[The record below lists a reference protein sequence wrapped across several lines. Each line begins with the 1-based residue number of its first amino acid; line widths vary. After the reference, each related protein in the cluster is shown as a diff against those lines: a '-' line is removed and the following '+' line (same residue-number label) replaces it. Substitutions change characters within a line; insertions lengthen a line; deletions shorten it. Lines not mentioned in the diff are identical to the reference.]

1 MKLSINDFDFLDS
14 FDDLG
19 EHYLDSHYKHKIS
32 LFSLKINAN
41 DFDYQ
46 NLQDNL
52 LEPMVNF
59 SLSRAVKAEYADKP
73 AKLSKKARE
82 KFIEYVRNKGELG
95 ELILYSFLESHLNAP
110 KILSKLELKTST
122 SHYVNGADGVHFL
135 KLQNGDYQIIFGE
148 SKTEVGI
155 TRGISNAF
163 KSISEFKAGVNN
175 KGAKKSGL
183 PYEKSLIS
191 DHLANETFSDDEK
204 QFVKSIIYPSRK
216 DNFYVD
222 DAFGI
227 FIGYEMKI
235 EDSDKTLPNS
245 EFREKIKKKIK
256 AEVEGKFSHILKK
269 ITQYDLSGHNFY
281 IYFLPITDLNK
292 NRKLIQKGIT
302 L

>member
-1 MKLSINDFDFLDS
+1 MKLSINDADFLDS
-14 FDDLG
+14 FDHLG
-19 EHYLDSHYKHKIS
+19 EHHLDIQNKNKIN

-52 LEPMVNF
+52 LEPMINF
-59 SLSRAVKAEYADKP
+59 SLSRAVKAEYAKKP
-73 AKLSKKARE
+73 ATLSKKARE
-82 KFIEYVRNKGELG
+82 KFIEYLRNKGELG
-95 ELILYSFLESHLNAP
+95 ELILYSFLESHLKAP

-122 SHYVNGADGVHFL
+122 SDYVKGADGVHFL
-135 KLQNGDYQIIFGE
+135 KLKNGDYQIIFGE

-155 TRGISNAF
+155 TSGISNAF
-163 KSISEFKAGVNN
+163 KSIYEFKNEINA

-204 QFVKSIIYPSRK
+204 QFIKKIIFPSRK
-216 DNFYVD
+216 ENFDVD

-227 FIGYEMKI
+227 FVGYEMKI
-235 EDSDKTLPNS
+235 EDCDKALSNSD
-245 EFREKIKKKIK
+245 FRDKMKDKIKT
-256 AEVEGKFSHILKK
+256 EVKGKFDHILKK

-281 IYFLPITDLNK
+281 IYFLPITNLNK
-292 NRKLIQKGIT
+292 NRKQIQKGIT

>member
-14 FDDLG
+14 FDNLG
-19 EHYLDSHYKHKIS
+19 EHYLDQHNKNKIN

-46 NLQDNL
+46 GLQDNL
-52 LEPMVNF
+52 LEPMINF
-59 SLSRAVKAEYADKP
+59 SLSRAVKAEYSNKP
-73 AKLSKKARE
+73 AHLSKKARE
-82 KFIEYVRNKGELG
+82 KFIDYLRNKGELG

-148 SKTEVGI
+148 SKTEVNI
-155 TRGISNAF
+155 TTGISNAF
-163 KSISEFKAGVNN
+163 KSISEFKNEVNH
-175 KGAKKSGL
+175 KDAKKSGL

-191 DHLANETFSDDEK
+191 DHLANETFSNDEK
-204 QFVKSIIYPSRK
+204 QFIKSIIYPSRK
-216 DNFYVD
+216 GNFYVD

-227 FIGYEMKI
+227 FVGYEMKI
-235 EDSDKTLPNS
+235 EDSDRVLPNS
-245 EFREKIKKKIK
+245 VFRDKIKGQIK

-269 ITQYDLSGHNFY
+269 ITEYDLSGHNFY
-281 IYFLPITDLNK
+281 IYFLPVTDLNE

-302 L
+302 Q